1 MSSTT
6 FTPLTSDD
14 AAAARP
20 LLQPRAWAWLI
31 GLGILFVAVH
41 WEFFHRTAM
50 IYTSDDGTVRAD
62 WSHIIAIP
70 LISIYY
76 IYQKRDQ
83 LRQIA
88 PTICWWGLPIL
99 FAGLFSYIWWIFP
112 GRNDMFRG
120 YSMVL
125 SLFGMVLLLLG
136 PAMMRIL
143 WFPVLFMVFAV
154 KVSDALWERI
164 ANVLQ
169 DVAAIGATFV
179 LKLLTLGIDFDVE
192 KDGNTIKLA
201 NAKLL
206 QLYEMGEIPVYPY
219 AMNVAEACSGLRML
233 MAFIALGVAMAFL
246 FERPWWQRVV
256 MIGMSIPIAVGVNIG
271 RVTAIGLLALHDP
284 ALSKGDFHTLVGM
297 LMLIPAGLV
306 FMLLGWVMDRI
317 IVPPE
322 GGAEA
327 ERPGP
332 GPADA
337 GAPAAPPGGDEP
349 APASWRTVGRG
360 ALVGLVLVPVVG
372 LVYWGML
379 SLPDAVLEALP
390 FLESHWGALTR
401 VVLVGALVA
410 LLVPVIRRLAGRR
423 KLGAALGLCAAL
435 LVTWFGTQS
444 AVLAAQRVVI
454 VKDPVPLRHELFM
467 LPESVG
473 PWKVVHRDPPLSKEI
488 EEALGTRQYLSWY
501 FLDKRMAHASDIDV
515 RRRDFEPGS
524 IIRLHLAYY
533 TGMIDTVPHVPERC
547 NVAGGFNAIG
557 NSFEVP
563 LNIDDGEYTWDPQL
577 QMHETFS
584 LLEPVVRTP
593 QLAFNGRAFTYAPP
607 TRPDAAETVIYFF
620 IANGKYLA
628 SPLDVRLEGFNLR
641 DRHAYYFKIQAE
653 ALGVADPDKARERVE
668 ALLEDM
674 MPQILAV
681 LPDWPDVQAGR
692 YPAPAPEAEDAA
704 DPTP

>member
-1 MSSTT
+1 MTSTT
-6 FTPLTSDD
+6 LTSLTDD
-14 AAAARP
+14 AAQARP
-20 LLQPRAWAWLI
+20 LLGPRGWAWLI
-31 GLGILFVAVH
+31 GLGILFLAVH
-41 WEFFHRTAM
+41 WEFVQRTAM

-83 LRQIA
+83 LRQITPA
-88 PTICWWGLPIL
+88 ICWWGLPIL

-120 YSMVL
+120 YSMVI
-125 SLFGMVLLLLG
+125 SLFGLVLFLLG
-136 PAMMRIL
+136 PAMMRVL
-143 WFPVLFMVFAV
+143 WFPVLFMIFAV

-164 ANVLQ
+164 ANILQ

-179 LKLLTLGIDFDVE
+179 LKLLTLGIDFNVE

-201 NAKLL
+201 NARLM

-256 MIGMSIPIAVGVNIG
+256 MIAMSIPIAVGVNIG
-271 RVTAIGLLALHDP
+271 RVTTIGLLALHDP
-284 ALSKGDFHTLVGM
+284 ALSKGDFHTFIGM
-297 LMLIPAGLV
+297 LMLIPAGLI
-306 FMLLGWVMDRI
+306 FLLLGWVMDRI

-322 GGAEA
+322 GSDE
-327 ERPGP
+327 PS
-332 GPADA
+332 A
-337 GAPAAPPGGDEP
+337 GEQPPPQPEPPPP
-349 APASWRTVGRG
+349 APATWPTVGRG

-401 VVLVGALVA
+401 VVLVGGLVA
-410 LLVPVIRRLAGRR
+410 LLVPVIRRLAGPR
-423 KLGAALGLCAAL
+423 KLGSALGLCAAL
-435 LVTWFGTQS
+435 LVAWFGTQS

-488 EEALGTRQYLSWY
+488 EDALGTKQYLSWY
-501 FLDKRMAHASDIDV
+501 FLDKRMAHASEVDV
-515 RRRDFEPGS
+515 RRRNFEPGS

-563 LNIDDGEYTWDPQL
+563 LNIDNGEYTWDPEL
-577 QMHETFS
+577 EVHETFS

-593 QLAFNGRAFTYAPP
+593 KLQFNGRAFTYAPP
-607 TRPDAAETVIYFF
+607 TRPDAAETVVYFF
-620 IANGKYLA
+620 VANGKYLA

-641 DRHAYYFKIQAE
+641 DQYAYYFKVQAE
-653 ALGVADPDKARERVE
+653 ALGVADPDTARQRVE
-668 ALLEDM
+668 ALLTDM

-692 YPAPAPEAEDAA
+692 YPEPAGEDAA
-704 DPTP
+704 QTKP